1 MDFEF
6 FVALYVKYGFQIS
19 VSVLLIIFYILGKTI
34 FSKIIFLRA
43 HKKEFDVSRALYIRK
58 LINNILLLL
67 CLVLV
72 GATWDVS
79 IKHLSI
85 YFASFFTVAGI
96 GLFAQWSV
104 LSNVTSSLILYFYFP
119 IRIGEKIQIIDGG
132 QVIQGVILD
141 ITLFSVKIQDEN
153 GNEIYFPNNVA
164 IQKGIVSIKQS

>member
-1 MDFEF
+1 
-6 FVALYVKYGFQIS
+6 
-19 VSVLLIIFYILGKTI
+19 
-34 FSKIIFLRA
+34 
-43 HKKEFDVSRALYIRK
+43 
-58 LINNILLLL
+58 LLL

-132 QVIQGVILD
+132 NIIQGVILD

-153 GNEIYFPNNVA
+153 GNEVYFPNNVA